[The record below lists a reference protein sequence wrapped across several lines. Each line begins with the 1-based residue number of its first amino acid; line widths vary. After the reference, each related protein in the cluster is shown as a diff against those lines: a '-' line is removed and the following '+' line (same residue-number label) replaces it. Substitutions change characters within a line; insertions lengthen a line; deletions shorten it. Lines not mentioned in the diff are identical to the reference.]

1 MVKGVVSNPLFQIFL
16 DPALRGL
23 EPPKPPPSAACELI
37 LVCVCVLMFELQSY
51 SGGLLYDGQYIANTT
66 STIVVTINYRLGAM
80 GFLVYGEGQDMPQG
94 NYGLRVSGVPSGWVC
109 VEGSGALKVS
119 LSLEW
124 VHSWMGVVLGVDVPT
139 GQLTLRVACMYMYAR
154 FRLLYFHFFS
164 SVAVTEC

>member
-1 MVKGVVSNPLFQIFL
+1 MGAQEFLYDPYIFCTYSVKVGG
-16 DPALRGL
+16 RGL

-37 LVCVCVLMFELQSY
+37 LVCVCVLIFELQSY

-124 VHSWMGVVLGVDVPT
+124 VHSWMGVVLWVGVPT
-139 GQLTLRVACMYMYAR
+139 GQAYPQGSMHVHVC
-154 FRLLYFHFFS
+154 
-164 SVAVTEC
+164 